1 MMSSEISAAGLN
13 APTIPGAPG
22 KRLLSRVI
30 WLAGLLA
37 AEWLPISALVNT
49 GRGGQATARA
59 LVAFLFCFLTFGY
72 FRVRNRIPQL
82 SRRLEETPVAWRFLW
97 AHFGAMAVF
106 LALSLGP
113 PDSGFFGRA
122 VLLAGWYGAGLLA
135 IVLAACAFVP
145 MGEWLNLLRATG
157 HVWVIGAVAAIA
169 AWQFVSPLQSVWDG
183 SLWKPAIDATFGF
196 TGMLLRPFLPDL
208 VIDRAA
214 LVMGSSHFQVMIGG
228 ACSGFEGAGLMLAF
242 SSGWLW
248 FFRRESRF
256 PQALL
261 LIPGSIAVM
270 WVLNAVR
277 IAALI
282 LIGNAGFPDIAIHGF
297 HSQAGWIS
305 FNLVAISVSLAA
317 ARVPWWTKE
326 ELSKRK
332 GEAQLRAGTSENP
345 TAWYLMPFV
354 AILAASMVSH
364 AVSGS
369 FEWAYPVRL
378 FAAAGVLWF
387 LRSNYRRLDWRVSWF
402 GPVAGLLV
410 FILWIWLEP
419 VHGAG
424 ASNGFA
430 ALSAAPPFARSAWLV
445 CRTLAAIFTVP
456 IAEELAFR
464 GFLIRRLLA
473 ADFESLDLRRFS
485 YFGVLVSSLAFG
497 LLHGDRWVAGT
508 LAGVVYA
515 FALLRRGRIG
525 DAVVAH
531 ATTNAMI
538 AAAVLVAGKWYL
550 W

>member
-1 MMSSEISAAGLN
+1 MSSEIFAAGLS
-13 APTIPGAPG
+13 ASPIPGAPG
-22 KRLLSRVI
+22 KRLLSRFI

-37 AEWLPISALVNT
+37 AEWLPISAFVST

-59 LVAFLFCFLTFGY
+59 LVAFLFCFATFGY
-72 FRVRNRIPQL
+72 FRVRNRVPQI
-82 SRRLEETPVAWRFLW
+82 SRRMEETSVAWRLLW

-106 LALSLGP
+106 LVLSLG
-113 PDSGFFGRA
+113 SRGNEFLGRG
-122 VLLAGWYGAGLLA
+122 VLVAGWYGAGLLA

-145 MGEWLNLLRATG
+145 MGKWLELLRATG
-157 HVWVIGAVAAIA
+157 HIWVIGAVAAVA
-169 AWQFVSPLQSVWDG
+169 AWRFVVPLQSVWDG

-196 TGMLLRPFLPDL
+196 TAMLLRPFLRDL
-208 VIDRAA
+208 VIDRPA
-214 LVMGSSHFQVMIGG
+214 LVMGSSHFAVTIGG

-261 LIPGSIAVM
+261 LIPASIAVM

-277 IAALI
+277 IAVLI

-317 ARVPWWTKE
+317 ARVPWW
-326 ELSKRK
+326 KRRGDAK
-332 GEAQLRAGTSENP
+332 ARASTSENP

-354 AILAASMVSH
+354 AILAASMVSR

-378 FAAAGVLWF
+378 FAAAGVLWLF
-387 LRSNYRRLDWRVSWF
+387 RSRYRKLDWQVSWF
-402 GPVAGLLV
+402 APVAGILV
-410 FILWIWLEP
+410 FAMWMWLEP
-419 VHGAG
+419 AHGAG
-424 ASNGFA
+424 ANNGFA
-430 ALSAAPPFARSAWLV
+430 TALAAASPGARSGWLV
-445 CRTLAAIFTVP
+445 CRTLAAICTVP

-473 ADFESLDLRRFS
+473 ADFESLDLRCFS
-485 YFGVLVSSLAFG
+485 YVAVLVSSLAFG
-497 LLHGDRWVAGT
+497 LLHGDRWLAGT
-508 LAGVVYA
+508 LAGIVYA

-531 ATTNAMI
+531 ATTNALI
-538 AAAVLVAGKWYL
+538 AAAVLVAGKWCL